1 MTDAT
6 APDAH
11 DDAEE
16 PSGDTMR
23 AEEAGRRA
31 EGSDAGDRV
40 AQRIRRVLDHGFGGE
55 G

>member
-1 MTDAT
+1 MTDAA

-16 PSGDTMR
+16 PSGDTKR
-23 AEEAGRRA
+23 AEEGRRR
-31 EGSDAGDRV
+31 EPDDAGDRV
-40 AQRIRRVLDHGFGGE
+40 AQRIRRVLDHGLGGE